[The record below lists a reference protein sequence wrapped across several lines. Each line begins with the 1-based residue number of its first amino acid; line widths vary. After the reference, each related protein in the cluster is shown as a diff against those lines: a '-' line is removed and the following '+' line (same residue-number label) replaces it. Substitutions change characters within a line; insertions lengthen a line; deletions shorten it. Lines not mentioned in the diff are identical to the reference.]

1 MKTKGDERMALKH
14 AIRALFKLRAKKGD
28 GASGPPENRNKT
40 QTKPKQRAS
49 ETDVEA
55 AITELA
61 THLRQMA
68 TNGHAAAAGSIQ
80 VLGLEDTKKHFG
92 PKWPRIAERVHR
104 VIADII
110 EVADEKGVAVCWNCN
125 KQDLAGALKGEEIAE
140 ALCLGSDLFKKHH
153 WEIHPCSAVTGQ
165 GLVEGMDWMVK
176 DIASR
181 IFLAE

>member
-1 MKTKGDERMALKH
+1 MWVVDSADKRRLEQCKQELMKLMGQE
-14 AIRALFKLRAKKGD
+14 KLS
-28 GASGPPENRNKT
+28 GASLLVF
-40 QTKPKQRAS
+40 A
-49 ETDVEA
+49 
-55 AITELA
+55 
-61 THLRQMA
+61 
-68 TNGHAAAAGSIQ
+68 
-80 VLGLEDTKKHFG
+80 
-92 PKWPRIAERVHR
+92 
-104 VIADII
+104 
-110 EVADEKGVAVCWNCN
+110 N